1 MSAQYES
8 PFNPVSLAPE
18 QYSDHFEPETPFL
31 DTRFVAEAWEHREAP
46 RDGNAHEQQWSAQQL
61 ATPFITRYDGETPVN
76 LEAQMVE
83 QAITEL
89 FDRDFNESVSNLAM
103 EAAARA
109 QEYGETAGEA
119 FSRPGYAESA
129 DVQKMLAEWL
139 APLQASTERLFEQAG
154 SAAMQQEFENMSES
168 ELDTFFEAYMP
179 QPGMVQPEFEDFLK
193 KAWGKLKRIAKTAVA
208 VAKKGI
214 GAVAKLAM
222 PIGALL
228 KKLVRLVRP
237 LLNRVIRFALG
248 KLPASLRPAA
258 TLLGKRL
265 GILRETAGY
274 EVQEQEDEA
283 ATVPEAEAIPQS
295 FDAGVATLLFA
306 RDENE
311 GEMFLNE
318 ESQETLEEAAASP
331 LSELDAARERFV
343 TDFSKL
349 QAGETPEP
357 VIQQFIPA
365 ILPLLR
371 VGITVIGRQRVVN
384 FLAGYLARLVKPYV
398 GPAAATALSRALVS
412 VGLRMITLEV
422 QTESDS
428 KVAARA
434 VATTLEDTVRRIS
447 QFGFEHFEGF
457 GDNLEQQ
464 QMLETVASEAFFE
477 ATMAHFPQQLL
488 DGARLAEREMY
499 FETSSEV
506 GTWVAKPRPR
516 YKKYSHVFE
525 VTITPQIA
533 AQIQTF
539 GNQPLSAFLRSHN
552 FRLPGKARVHLY
564 EAIPGTLLSQ
574 IALLERR
581 TPGLGS
587 GNVAT
592 FSKIH
597 PLTTRAAGLLLK
609 EPGLGRDVA
618 AGFLATRNNIGV
630 GQRFYYIET
639 VQGHAVAPMNRA
651 GRPSEVNLTIDLPSN
666 QVRVSVFFS
675 EADAQR
681 IVATGPGASAMTALR
696 IAESMI
702 GAVIASIAQG
712 GPAKHITFNR
722 EAQGELEGE
731 DFWQRIAGEA
741 AKRVVKWMLEELA
754 KALVKMIK
762 AALIRY
768 FNARLAEFGN
778 ATRNA
783 ADGVTVVLVFSHPG
797 LQVLRAAL
805 AGRVPGMADVR
816 AAASKLQMPSA
827 SIVAGF
833 ARR

>member
-8 PFNPVSLAPE
+8 PFKTVTPTSE
-18 QYSDHFEPETPFL
+18 QYADNLELETPFL
-31 DTRFVAEAWEHREAP
+31 DTRFVAEAWEQRESPSNGAE
-46 RDGNAHEQQWSAQQL
+46 REQQWASPV
-61 ATPFITRYDGETPVN
+61 ATPFITRYDGESPVN

-89 FDRDFNESVSNLAM
+89 FDRDFNEAVSNLAM
-103 EAAARA
+103 EASARVQHHNENVGEVQSQPAFIAGNAA
-109 QEYGETAGEA
+109 QN
-119 FSRPGYAESA
+119 
-129 DVQKMLAEWL
+129 MLAEWL
-139 APLQASTERLFEQAG
+139 APLQASTERLFEQVG
-154 SAAMQQEFENMSES
+154 SAAMQQQIETMSEA
-168 ELDTFFEAYMP
+168 EFDTFFETYMP
-179 QPGMVQPEFEDFLK
+179 QPGSVQPEFEDFLK
-193 KAWGKLKRIAKTAVA
+193 KAWGKLKRIAKSAVN
-208 VAKKGI
+208 VATKGI

-248 KLPASLRPAA
+248 KLPPDLRPAA

-265 GILRETAGY
+265 GILREAAMN

-283 ATVPEAEAIPQS
+283 ATMPEAETISQS
-295 FDAGVATLLFA
+295 FDTGVATLLFA

-318 ESQETLEEAAASP
+318 ESQETLDETVVSP

-343 TDFSKL
+343 SDFARL
-349 QAGETPEP
+349 QAGQNPEP

-398 GPAAATALSRALVS
+398 GPTAATALSRALVS

-422 QTESDS
+422 QAESDPR
-428 KVAARA
+428 VAARA
-434 VATTLEDTVRRIS
+434 VATTLEDTVRRIN
-447 QFGFEHFEGF
+447 QFGFENFEGF

-488 DGARLAEREMY
+488 DGGRLAEREMF

-506 GTWVAKPRPR
+506 GTWVAKPQPR
-516 YKKYSHVFE
+516 YKKYTHIFE
-525 VTITPQIA
+525 VTLTPQIA

-552 FRLPGKARVHLY
+552 FRLPGKAKVHLY

-587 GNVAT
+587 GNVAA

-618 AGFLATRNNIGV
+618 AGFLTSRNNVGV

-639 VQGHAVAPMNRA
+639 TQGHAVAPVNRA
-651 GRPSEVNLTIDLPSN
+651 GRPSEVNVTIDLPSN

-681 IVATGPGASAMTALR
+681 VVATGPAASAMTAVR
-696 IAESMI
+696 IAEGLI
-702 GAVIASIAQG
+702 GAVTASITQG
-712 GPAKHITFNR
+712 GPGKHITFNR

-768 FNARLAEFGN
+768 FNAKLAEFGN
-778 ATRNA
+778 AARNA

-797 LQVLRAAL
+797 LQILRAAL

-816 AAASKLQMPSA
+816 AAARKLQMPSA

-833 ARR
+833 VRR

>member
-8 PFNPVSLAPE
+8 PFKTLAQASE
-18 QYSDHFEPETPFL
+18 QYSDNLELETPFL
-31 DTRFVAEAWEHREAP
+31 DTRFVAEAWEQRESTPSGAE
-46 RDGNAHEQQWSAQQL
+46 REQQWASTI
-61 ATPFITRYDGETPVN
+61 ATPFITRYDGESPVN

-89 FDRDFNESVSNLAM
+89 FDRDFNEAVSNLAM

-109 QEYGETAGEA
+109 QHYGETVGEVSSHSAFTAGSE
-119 FSRPGYAESA
+119 
-129 DVQKMLAEWL
+129 VQNMLAEWL

-154 SAAMQQEFENMSES
+154 SAAMQQQFETMSES
-168 ELDTFFEAYMP
+168 EFDTFFETYMP
-179 QPGMVQPEFEDFLK
+179 QPGVVQPEFEDFLK
-193 KAWGKLKRIAKTAVA
+193 KAWGKLKRIAKSAVN
-208 VAKKGI
+208 VAAKGI

-222 PIGALL
+222 PIGVLL

-248 KLPASLRPAA
+248 KLPPSLRPAA

-265 GILRETAGY
+265 GILREAASN
-274 EVQEQEDEA
+274 EVLEQEDEA
-283 ATVPEAEAIPQS
+283 ATMPEAETITQS

-318 ESQETLEEAAASP
+318 ESQETLDETVASP

-343 TDFSKL
+343 SDFARL
-349 QAGETPEP
+349 QADENPEP

-422 QTESDS
+422 QTESDPRI
-428 KVAARA
+428 AARA
-434 VATTLEDTVRRIS
+434 VATTLEDTVRRIN
-447 QFGFEHFEGF
+447 QFGFENFEGF

-488 DGARLAEREMY
+488 DGGRLAEREMF
-499 FETSSEV
+499 FETSAEV

-516 YKKYSHVFE
+516 YKKYTHIFE

-539 GNQPLSAFLRSHN
+539 GNQPLSAFLRSHD

-574 IALLERR
+574 IAMLERR

-587 GNVAT
+587 GNVAA

-618 AGFLATRNNIGV
+618 AGFLVSRNNVGV

-639 VQGHAVAPMNRA
+639 TQGHAVAPVGRA
-651 GRPSEVNLTIDLPSN
+651 GRPSEVNVTIDLPSN

-681 IVATGPGASAMTALR
+681 IVATGPAASAMTAVR
-696 IAESMI
+696 IAESLI
-702 GAVIASIAQG
+702 GAVTASITQG
-712 GPAKHITFNR
+712 GPGKHITFNR
-722 EAQGELEGE
+722 EMQGQLEGE

-741 AKRVVKWMLEELA
+741 AKRVVKWLLEELA

-762 AALIRY
+762 AALVRY

-797 LQVLRAAL
+797 LQILRAAL

-816 AAASKLQMPSA
+816 AAARKLQIPSA
-827 SIVAGF
+827 SIVPGF
-833 ARR
+833 VRR